1 MRYYFKLWML
11 AAMITC
17 GLASVTMTSC
27 TTGIDNPVVIPDV
40 PDVDVKDY
48 VDRMVSVVDPQNK
61 PQGVVTL
68 RFYDDMPSVAYVS
81 ISNFQSMIYPGT
93 TVQVV
98 KTAEGQYELT
108 SPCGTATVDTEKDT
122 FESDH
127 YDDFTNMMG
136 MVQPGMTNDIYDA
149 LPIIR
154 WKNREV
160 VPQSVHVK
168 LDYGKYGIDLRDDD
182 TNVYFPFATI
192 ADLYVD
198 GYLHEADYNGELV
211 MVAPN
216 GAYSL
221 LAGYPEFLI
230 TPILKETR
238 TADMTDFA
246 YRNLC
251 FTLTNLFGYPGRT
264 LLENK
269 GLKEKGLDQALLDYG
284 QAGVMTRDLLRSTDM
299 YDFISGTATLSFL
312 LDDGGHTYTDV
323 TKVSDLSGNPEFK
336 SKLGGILEARK
347 AEFDSYCPEYQA
359 YKDTRKARSD
369 MSSAL
374 NEKRKE
380 KFGDSVYYYK
390 EGETAYCVF
399 NSFLCD
405 DSGWRK
411 YYKGESPK
419 PTLKDYPHDD
429 LLILLDALEKAE
441 NDPEVKNFVLDIAT
455 NGGGSTDIVLFITSL
470 LCNKSDICYENTLTG
485 QSIKSTFEVDRN
497 LDGKFDEKDAEVS
510 FDLNFALLISGYSFS
525 CGNILPALLKDYG
538 IPILGQRSGGGS
550 CAVLYNPSADGFGYR
565 YSTHRHR
572 MANTSNENIDSGIEP
587 TYLLETVD
595 DFYDIPKVTE
605 LIKNYYSK

>member
-1 MRYYFKLWML
+1 MKKSFKLWML
-11 AAMITC
+11 AAMMTC

-48 VDRMVSVVDPQNK
+48 VERMVPVVDPQNK
-61 PQGVVTL
+61 PQGMVTL

-98 KTAEGQYELT
+98 KTAEGLYDLI

-154 WKNREV
+154 WKNREI

-198 GYLHEADYNGELV
+198 GYLHEADFNGELV

-221 LAGYPEFLI
+221 LEGYPEFLI

-238 TADMTDFA
+238 TADMADFA

-251 FTLTNLFGYPGRT
+251 FTLTNFFGYPGRT

-299 YDFISGTATLSFL
+299 YDFISGTATLSCL

-323 TKVSDLSGNPEFK
+323 TTVSDMNGNPEFM
-336 SKLGGILEARK
+336 SKLDGILEAR
-347 AEFDSYCPEYQA
+347 ATEFESYCPEFQV
-359 YKDTRKARSD
+359 YKDTRKARYE
-369 MSSAL
+369 MASAL
-374 NEKRKE
+374 KEKRKD

-390 EGETAYCVF
+390 EGETAYCIF

-485 QSIKSTFEVDRN
+485 QMIKSTFEVDRN
-497 LDGKFDEKDAEVS
+497 LDGKFDEEDAEVK

-538 IPILGQRSGGGS
+538 IPLLGQRSGGGS
-550 CAVLYNPSADGFGYR
+550 CCVLYNPSADGFGYR

-572 MANTSNENIDSGIEP
+572 MANTTNENIDSGIEP

>member
-1 MRYYFKLWML
+1 MRNYFKLWML
-11 AAMITC
+11 AAMMTC

-27 TTGIDNPVVIPDV
+27 TTDIDNPVVIPDV
-40 PDVDVKDY
+40 PDVGVKDY
-48 VDRMVSVVDPQNK
+48 VERMVPVVDPQNK

-98 KTAEGQYELT
+98 KTAEGQYELI
-108 SPCGTATVDTEKDT
+108 SPCGTATVDTQKDT

-136 MVQPGMTNDIYDA
+136 MVQPGMANDMYDA

-154 WKNREV
+154 WKNREA
-160 VPQSVHVK
+160 VPQSAHVK
-168 LDYGKYGIDLRDDD
+168 LDYGLFGIDLRDDD

-198 GYLHEADYNGELV
+198 GYLHEADFNGELV

-221 LAGYPEFLI
+221 LDGYPEFLI

-238 TADMTDFA
+238 TADMADFA

-264 LLENK
+264 LLENN

-497 LDGKFDEKDAEVS
+497 LDGKFDEKDAEVK

>member
-1 MRYYFKLWML
+1 M
-11 AAMITC
+11 MIC

-27 TTGIDNPVVIPDV
+27 TTDIDNPVVNPDA
-40 PDVDVKDY
+40 PDVDVDY
-48 VDRMVSVVDPQNK
+48 VERMVPVVDPQNK

-98 KTAEGQYELT
+98 KTAEGQYELI
-108 SPCGTATVDTEKDT
+108 SPCGTATVDTQKDV

-127 YDDFTNMMG
+127 YDDFTNMMW

-154 WKNREV
+154 WKNREI

-221 LAGYPEFLI
+221 LDGYPKFLI

-264 LLENK
+264 LLENN

-284 QAGVMTRDLLRSTDM
+284 QAGVMTRDLLMSTDM

-336 SKLGGILEARK
+336 SKLDGILEARK

-359 YKDTRKARSD
+359 YKDVRKARSE
-369 MSSAL
+369 MATAL

-390 EGETAYCVF
+390 EGETAYCIF

-411 YYKGESPK
+411 FYKGEGPK

-470 LCNKSDICYENTLTG
+470 LCNKSDIYYENTMTG

-510 FDLNFALLISGYSFS
+510 FHLNFALLISGYSFS

-538 IPILGQRSGGGS
+538 IPLLGQRSGGGS
-550 CAVLYNPSADGFGYR
+550 CAVLFNPSADGFGYR

-572 MANTSNENIDSGIEP
+572 IADTSSENIDSGIEP

>member
-98 KTAEGQYELT
+98 KTAEGQYELI
-108 SPCGTATVDTEKDT
+108 SPCGTATVDTQKDT

-136 MVQPGMTNDIYDA
+136 MVQPGMANDMYDS

-154 WKNREV
+154 WKNREA
-160 VPQSVHVK
+160 VPQSAHVK
-168 LDYGKYGIDLRDDD
+168 LDYGLFGIDLRDDD

-198 GYLHEADYNGELV
+198 GYLHEADFNGELV

-221 LAGYPEFLI
+221 LEGYPEFLI

-238 TADMTDFA
+238 TADMADFA

-264 LLENK
+264 LLENN
-269 GLKEKGLDQALLDYG
+269 GLKEMGLDQALLDYG
-284 QAGVMTRDLLRSTDM
+284 QAGVMTRELLMSTDM
-299 YDFISGTATLSFL
+299 YDFISGTATLSYL

-323 TKVSDLSGNPEFK
+323 TKISDLSGNPEFC
-336 SKLGGILEARK
+336 SKLDGLLKIAQD
-347 AEFDSYCPEYQA
+347 EFDSYCPEYQA
-359 YKDTRKARSD
+359 YKDTRKAISE
-369 MSSAL
+369 MASAL

-390 EGETAYCVF
+390 EGETAYCIF

-510 FDLNFALLISGYSFS
+510 FHLNFALLISGYSFS

-538 IPILGQRSGGGS
+538 IPLLGQRSGGGS
-550 CAVLYNPSADGFGYR
+550 CCVLYNPSADGFGYR

-572 MANTSNENIDSGIEP
+572 MANTANENIDSGIEP

>member
-1 MRYYFKLWML
+1 
-11 AAMITC
+11 MITC

-108 SPCGTATVDTEKDT
+108 SPCGTATVDTEKDI

-154 WKNREV
+154 WKNREI

-198 GYLHEADYNGELV
+198 GYLHEADFNGELV

-221 LAGYPEFLI
+221 LEGYPEFLI

-238 TADMTDFA
+238 TADMADFA

-251 FTLTNLFGYPGRT
+251 FTLTNLFGYPGHT

-269 GLKEKGLDQALLDYG
+269 GLKEKGLDQVLQDYG
-284 QAGVMTRDLLRSTDM
+284 EAGVMTRELLMSTDM
-299 YDFISGTATLSFL
+299 YNFISGTATLSYL

-323 TKVSDLSGNPEFK
+323 TKISDLSGNPEFC
-336 SKLGGILEARK
+336 SKLDGLLKIAQD
-347 AEFDSYCPEYQA
+347 EFDSYCPEYQA
-359 YKDTRKARSD
+359 YKDTRKARSE
-369 MSSAL
+369 MASAL

-390 EGETAYCVF
+390 EGETAYCIF

>member
-1 MRYYFKLWML
+1 MKKSFKLWML
-11 AAMITC
+11 AAMMTC

-27 TTGIDNPVVIPDV
+27 TTGIDNPVVNPDV

-48 VDRMVSVVDPQNK
+48 VERIVPVVDPQNK

-98 KTAEGQYELT
+98 KTAEGLYDLI

-154 WKNREV
+154 WKNREI

-221 LAGYPEFLI
+221 LDGYPEFLI

-238 TADMTDFA
+238 TADMADFA

-251 FTLTNLFGYPGRT
+251 FTLTNFFGYPGRT

-299 YDFISGTATLSFL
+299 YEFISGTATLSCL

-323 TKVSDLSGNPEFK
+323 TTVSDMNGNPEFM
-336 SKLGGILEARK
+336 SKLDGILEAR
-347 AEFDSYCPEYQA
+347 ATEFESYCPEFQV
-359 YKDTRKARSD
+359 YKDTRKARLE
-369 MSSAL
+369 MASAL

-390 EGETAYCVF
+390 EGETAYCIF

-455 NGGGSTDIVLFITSL
+455 NGGGSTDIVMFITSL
-470 LCNKSDICYENTLTG
+470 FCNKSDICYENTLTG
-485 QSIKSTFEVDRN
+485 QMIKSTFEVDRN

-538 IPILGQRSGGGS
+538 IPLLGQRSGGGS
-550 CAVLYNPSADGFGYR
+550 CCVLYNPSADGFGYR

-605 LIKNYYSK
+605 LIKDYYSK

>member
-1 MRYYFKLWML
+1 MM
-11 AAMITC
+11 TC

-154 WKNREV
+154 WKNREI

>member
-98 KTAEGQYELT
+98 KTAEGQYELI

-211 MVAPN
+211 IVAPN

-221 LAGYPEFLI
+221 LDGYPEFLI

-238 TADMTDFA
+238 TADMADFA

-284 QAGVMTRDLLRSTDM
+284 QAGVMTRELLMSTDM
-299 YDFISGTATLSFL
+299 YNFISGTAKLSYL

-323 TKVSDLSGNPEFK
+323 TKISDLSGNPEFC
-336 SKLGGILEARK
+336 SKLDGLLKIAQD
-347 AEFDSYCPEYQA
+347 EFDSYCPEYQA
-359 YKDTRKARSD
+359 YKDTRKARSE
-369 MSSAL
+369 MASAL

-380 KFGDSVYYYK
+380 KFGDKVFYYK
-390 EGETAYCVF
+390 EGETAYCIF

-411 YYKGESPK
+411 FYNGEGPK
-419 PTLKDYPHDD
+419 PT
-429 LLILLDALEKAE
+429 AE

-455 NGGGSTDIVLFITSL
+455 NGGGSTDIVMFITSL

-510 FDLNFALLISGYSFS
+510 FDLNFALLISNYSFS

-605 LIKNYYSK
+605 LIKDYYSK

>member
-238 TADMTDFA
+238 TADMADFA

-299 YDFISGTATLSFL
+299 YDFISGTTTLSFL

-323 TKVSDLSGNPEFK
+323 TKVSDLSGNPEFC
-336 SKLGGILEARK
+336 SKLGGILETKK

-359 YKDTRKARSD
+359 YKDTRKARSE
-369 MSSAL
+369 MASAL

>member
-154 WKNREV
+154 WKNREI

-198 GYLHEADYNGELV
+198 GYLHEADFNGELV

-264 LLENK
+264 LLENN
-269 GLKEKGLDQALLDYG
+269 GLKEMGLDQALLDYG
-284 QAGVMTRDLLRSTDM
+284 QAGVMTRELLMSTDM
-299 YDFISGTATLSFL
+299 YNFISGTATLSFL

-323 TKVSDLSGNPEFK
+323 TKVSDLSGNPEFC
-336 SKLGGILEARK
+336 SKLGGILETKK

-359 YKDTRKARSD
+359 YKDTRKARSE
-369 MSSAL
+369 MASAL

>member
-11 AAMITC
+11 AVMMTC

-154 WKNREV
+154 WKNREI

>member
-1 MRYYFKLWML
+1 M
-11 AAMITC
+11 MIC

-27 TTGIDNPVVIPDV
+27 TTDIDNPVVNPDA
-40 PDVDVKDY
+40 PDVDVDY
-48 VDRMVSVVDPQNK
+48 VERMVPVVDPQNK

-98 KTAEGQYELT
+98 KTAEGQYELI
-108 SPCGTATVDTEKDT
+108 SPCGTATVDTQKDV

-127 YDDFTNMMG
+127 YDDFTNMMW

-154 WKNREV
+154 WKNREI

-221 LAGYPEFLI
+221 LDGYPKFLI

-264 LLENK
+264 LLENN

-284 QAGVMTRDLLRSTDM
+284 QAGVMTRDLLMSTDM

-336 SKLGGILEARK
+336 SKLDGILEARK

-359 YKDTRKARSD
+359 YKDVRKARSE
-369 MSSAL
+369 MATAL

-390 EGETAYCVF
+390 EGETAYCIF

-470 LCNKSDICYENTLTG
+470 LCNKSDIYYENTMTG

-510 FDLNFALLISGYSFS
+510 FHLNFALLISGYSFS

-538 IPILGQRSGGGS
+538 IPLLGQRSGGGS
-550 CAVLYNPSADGFGYR
+550 CAVLFNPSADGFGYR

-572 MANTSNENIDSGIEP
+572 IADTSSENIDSGIEP

>member
-1 MRYYFKLWML
+1 MRNYFKLWML
-11 AAMITC
+11 AAMMTC

-27 TTGIDNPVVIPDV
+27 TTDIDNPVVIPDV
-40 PDVDVKDY
+40 PDVGVKDY
-48 VDRMVSVVDPQNK
+48 VERMVPVVDPQNK

-98 KTAEGQYELT
+98 KTAEGQYELI
-108 SPCGTATVDTEKDT
+108 SPCGTATVDTQKDT

-127 YDDFTNMMG
+127 YDDFTNMMWL
-136 MVQPGMTNDIYDA
+136 VQPGMANDMYDA

-154 WKNREV
+154 WKNREA
-160 VPQSVHVK
+160 VPQSAHVK
-168 LDYGKYGIDLRDDD
+168 LDYGQFGIDLRDDD

-198 GYLHEADYNGELV
+198 GYLHEADFNGELV

-221 LAGYPEFLI
+221 LEGYPEFLI

-323 TKVSDLSGNPEFK
+323 TKVSDLSGNPEFC
-336 SKLGGILEARK
+336 SKLGGILETKK

-359 YKDTRKARSD
+359 YKDTRKARSE
-369 MSSAL
+369 MASAL

-497 LDGKFDEKDAEVS
+497 LDGKFDEKDAEVK

>member
-11 AAMITC
+11 AVMMTC

-98 KTAEGQYELT
+98 KSAEGQYELT

-154 WKNREV
+154 WKNREI

>member
-154 WKNREV
+154 WKNREI

-198 GYLHEADYNGELV
+198 GYLHEADFNGELV

-221 LAGYPEFLI
+221 LEGYPEFLI

-238 TADMTDFA
+238 TADMADFA

-299 YDFISGTATLSFL
+299 YDFISGTATLSYL

-497 LDGKFDEKDAEVS
+497 LDGKFDEKDAEVK

>member
-154 WKNREV
+154 WKNREI

-284 QAGVMTRDLLRSTDM
+284 QAGVMTRELLMSTDM
-299 YDFISGTATLSFL
+299 YNFISGTVTLSYL

-390 EGETAYCVF
+390 EGETAYCIF

>member
-1 MRYYFKLWML
+1 MKKSFKLWML
-11 AAMITC
+11 AAMMTC

-27 TTGIDNPVVIPDV
+27 TTGIDNPVVNPDV

-48 VDRMVSVVDPQNK
+48 VERIVPVVDPQNK

-98 KTAEGQYELT
+98 KTAEGQYELI

-154 WKNREV
+154 WKTREI

-168 LDYGKYGIDLRDDD
+168 LDYGQYGIDLRDDD

-198 GYLHEADYNGELV
+198 GYLHEADFNGELV

-221 LAGYPEFLI
+221 LDGYPEFLI

-238 TADMTDFA
+238 TADMADFA

-251 FTLTNLFGYPGRT
+251 FTLTNFFGYPGRT

-299 YDFISGTATLSFL
+299 YEFISGTATLSCL

-323 TKVSDLSGNPEFK
+323 TTVSDMNGNPEFM
-336 SKLGGILEARK
+336 SKLDGILEAI
-347 AEFDSYCPEYQA
+347 ATEFESYCPEFQV
-359 YKDTRKARSD
+359 YKDTRKAEYE
-369 MSSAL
+369 MASAL
-374 NEKRKE
+374 KEKRKE
-380 KFGDSVYYYK
+380 KFGDKVFYYK
-390 EGETAYCVF
+390 EGETAYCIF

-411 YYKGESPK
+411 FYNGEGPK
-419 PTLKDYPHDD
+419 PTLEDYPNDD
-429 LLILLDALEKAE
+429 LLILLDALKKAE

-455 NGGGSTDIVLFITSL
+455 NGGGSSDIVIFITSL
-470 LCNKSDICYENTLTG
+470 FCNKSDLCYENTLTG
-485 QSIKSTFEVDRN
+485 QMIKSTFEVDRN

-510 FDLNFALLISGYSFS
+510 FDLNFALLISNYSFS

-605 LIKNYYSK
+605 LIKDYYSK